1 MADFCS
7 QCSPFDNEYDIDLFK
22 IALKL
27 QKGASE
33 NILCEGCN
41 IRVVYKDE
49 EGLVYL
55 GRLENEEIKL
65 YLVKLEELKN
75 QPINDD

>member
-33 NILCEGCN
+33 NILYEGCN

-55 GRLENEEIKL
+55 GKLEHEEIKL

-75 QPINDD
+75 QSNNDD